1 MFIYQ
6 QIDAKLL
13 YIRRALLIK
22 LCKVLINEFFSLI
35 FVICFI
41 MRETFRLRFYTDFV
55 VYDIRIVDNEWN
67 IRNGKGEKLHKL

>member
-1 MFIYQ
+1 
-6 QIDAKLL
+6 
-13 YIRRALLIK
+13 
-22 LCKVLINEFFSLI
+22 
-35 FVICFI
+35 